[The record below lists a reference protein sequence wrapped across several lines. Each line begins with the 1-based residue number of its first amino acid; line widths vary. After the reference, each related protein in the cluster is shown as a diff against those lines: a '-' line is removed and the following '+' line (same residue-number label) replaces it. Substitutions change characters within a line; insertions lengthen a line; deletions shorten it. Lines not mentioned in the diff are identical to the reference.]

1 MCDIR
6 EDGGSPLKCSCLE
19 NPRDGGAWW
28 AAVYGVAQSRTRLKR
43 LSSSMC
49 DMYCITYNEWADK
62 CFCYILLINI
72 TENHDHLSSILSD
85 LNYSAS
91 CFIKL
96 NTLYFMFPSN
106 YHLSRSAVLHSFRQC
121 DNKHVCVHIFAQ
133 VYFSCNQLHDQNM
146 VFFFDIIFFFLLN
159 IFHLRDYL

>member
-28 AAVYGVAQSRTRLKR
+28 AAVYGVAQSRTWLKR